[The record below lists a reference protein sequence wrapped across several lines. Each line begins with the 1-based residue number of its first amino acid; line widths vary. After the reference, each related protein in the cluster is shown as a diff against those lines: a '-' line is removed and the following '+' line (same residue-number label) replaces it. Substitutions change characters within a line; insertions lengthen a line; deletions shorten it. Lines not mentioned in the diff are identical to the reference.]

1 MFSVLSKKVLNPALT
16 EDNLKE
22 ARLLIFQ
29 LSQFFLEVAD
39 TKIIHIRGE
48 FTNIK
53 SHYVKQMPLNMKQNI
68 DSIA

>member
-22 ARLLIFQ
+22 ARLLMFQ

-53 SHYVKQMPLNMKQNI
+53 SHYVKQTPLNMK
-68 DSIA
+68 

>member
-22 ARLLIFQ
+22 VRLLMFQ

-39 TKIIHIRGE
+39 AKIIHIRGE
-48 FTNIK
+48 LTNIK
-53 SHYVKQMPLNMKQNI
+53 SHYVKQTPLNMK
-68 DSIA
+68 

>member
-22 ARLLIFQ
+22 ARLLMFQ

-39 TKIIHIRGE
+39 TKNNSYQRR
-48 FTNIK
+48 TYK
-53 SHYVKQMPLNMKQNI
+53 Y
-68 DSIA
+68 

>member
-22 ARLLIFQ
+22 VRLLMFQ

-39 TKIIHIRGE
+39 AKIIHIRGE
-48 FTNIK
+48 LTNIK
-53 SHYVKQMPLNMKQNI
+53 SHYVKQMPLNMK
-68 DSIA
+68 